1 MPKSFSAYE
10 RRSLCEAGRSP
21 QSNAFLTD
29 VMNTDRKLTNGII
42 LSAELNQRLTA

>member
-1 MPKSFSAYE
+1 MPKNYLAYE
-10 RRSLCEAGRSP
+10 RFSLCEAGIAP
-21 QSNAFLTD
+21 ESNAFLTD